1 MDLYFLEKSIPFN
14 GNDLNSALIG
24 GTEKVLINIANEL
37 ARHSNFNVKVFNNTK
52 ENIVVNKVNWINI
65 NSCHNYKS
73 PDVVISFS
81 DMNLFTLF
89 KCNKNYLWSHSI
101 QNLEKFIR
109 KKQLIPYL
117 LYRPILILEGEY
129 HFKKRSIL
137 TSFFGKRIIKLA
149 PDYEF
154 INEEINM
161 NELPSKKCIFTT
173 KSDRNLD
180 FLINA
185 WRQIYTLNKDAEL
198 YINPPYNVSEDL
210 INLKIKLR
218 HKGSKN
224 NLINDLKSSKI
235 MLVPGHKGEV
245 FCLAAE
251 EARELC
257 LPIVTMGYGS
267 LYERVEHNKTGY
279 IARNLNEFV
288 NYTHKLL
295 NDKDLYLKFRS
306 HLLSLRNTR
315 NFSHVA
321 NELINL
327 ISQNK

>member
-37 ARHSNFNVKVFNNTK
+37 AKKPNFNVKVFNQTK
-52 ENIVVNKVNWINI
+52 TNVEVNKVNWINI

-73 PDVVISFS
+73 PDVLISFS
-81 DMNLFTLF
+81 DMNLFKNF
-89 KCNKNYLWSHSI
+89 KCNKNFLWSHSV

-117 LYRPILILEGEY
+117 LYRPTIILEGDY
-129 HFKKRSIL
+129 HLKKRSII
-137 TSFFGKRIIKLA
+137 TSIFGKHIIKLA

-154 INEEINM
+154 INEEINI

-185 WRQIYTLNKDAEL
+185 WRQIYSLNKDAEL
-198 YINPPYNVSEDL
+198 YVNPPYNISEDL
-210 INLKIKLR
+210 VNLKIKLR
-218 HKGSKN
+218 NKGSKN
-224 NLINDLKSSKI
+224 NLINDLKTSMI

-279 IARNLNEFV
+279 IAKNIDEFV
-288 NYTHKLL
+288 HYSHKLL

-306 HLLSLRNTR
+306 YLFSLRNSR
-315 NFSHVA
+315 NYSHVA

-327 ISQNK
+327 ITQNK